1 MGVLGRSAIIQD
13 LLHWMLKLQWEFE
26 ERRKYVMST
35 EENKALARR
44 ELEEIFAAKGDLVA
58 AAEI

>member
-1 MGVLGRSAIIQD
+1 
-13 LLHWMLKLQWEFE
+13 
-26 ERRKYVMST
+26 MST